1 MAMTERIHIEVA
13 CALPQRQRIIALE
26 VEKGVTALQAV
37 LQSGILTQFSMVDS
51 ASLKLG
57 IFSKAIK
64 PDTVLRDGDR
74 VEIYRPLQA
83 DPKAVRRQRAEAGK
97 GMSKGGEA

>member
-1 MAMTERIHIEVA
+1 MSLRCCGTYGE
-13 CALPQRQRIIALE
+13 
-26 VEKGVTALQAV
+26 QAV
-37 LQSGILTQFSMVDS
+37 QQSGILAQFSMVD
-51 ASLKLG
+51 ASNLKLG

-64 PDTVLRDGDR
+64 PDTVLRAGDR

-97 GMSKGGEA
+97 GMSKGGEQ

>member
-1 MAMTERIHIEVA
+1 MTERFTVEVA
-13 CALPQRQRIIALE
+13 CALPQRQSIVSLE
-26 VEKGVTALQAV
+26 VAAGCTAIEAV
-37 LQSGILTQFSMVDS
+37 QQSGILAQFSMVDS
-51 ASLKLG
+51 NNLKLG

-64 PDTVLRDGDR
+64 PETVLRAGDR

-97 GMSKGGEA
+97 GMSKGGGE

>member
-1 MAMTERIHIEVA
+1 MTERFTVEVA
-13 CALPQRQRIIALE
+13 CALPQRQCIMSLE
-26 VEKGVTALQAV
+26 VAAGCTAAEAV
-37 LQSGILTQFSMVDS
+37 LQSGILAQFSMIDGS
-51 ASLKLG
+51 NLKLG

-64 PDTVLRDGDR
+64 PETVLRAGDR

-97 GMSKGGEA
+97 GMSKGGES

>member
-1 MAMTERIHIEVA
+1 MTELIRIEVA
-13 CALPQRQRIIALE
+13 CALPQRQRIMTMQVA
-26 VEKGVTALQAV
+26 VGTTAEQAV
-37 LQSGILTQFSMVDS
+37 RESGILAQFHIID
-51 ASLKLG
+51 ATTLKLG

-64 PDTVLRDGDR
+64 PDTVLREGDR

-97 GMSKGGEA
+97 GMSKGSSAE